1 MSAPDTA
8 PAARRGSAV
17 RRGPAALQ
25 DPGFRRLTT
34 AWVFTNIADSAL
46 YLMLAVWIK
55 DLTGSDSAAALTFAM
70 LGLPALLAPF
80 LGQIADRY
88 SRKRLLV
95 IANLLVAGVVTTLL
109 VVDSADQIAWIYAVV
124 LVYAAVAY
132 LTASA
137 QTGLVRDLLPD
148 EQLASGNGLLSS
160 IDQALR
166 LISPLVGTALYAVWG
181 PHAVVI
187 LTTVA
192 FLIAAGLLATMK
204 VTESEPETSEQRGT
218 YWTELTAGFRHLAAI
233 PVLGR
238 LTIVVAI
245 AFGATGLV
253 NVAVFPAI
261 EQGLGLPAEAL
272 GPLISVQGVGA
283 VLGGLTAAALI
294 GRWGEV
300 RVFGIGVLLLALA
313 LLPLATSSLVL
324 VVAGL
329 AVGGFGVTWSV
340 VSFITLRQRLTPPR
354 LQGRTGSATAIAI
367 NLPQTLVTLAGAA
380 VLGIID
386 YRLLVVATGVVVI
399 LSLVLLPRQAAAQAS
414 AAPEPAPPHTVDG

>member
-1 MSAPDTA
+1 MSTA
-8 PAARRGSAV
+8 PETAPSGARRN
-17 RRGPAALQ
+17 RLPAALQ
-25 DPGFRRLTT
+25 HPPFRRLTT

-46 YLMLAVWIK
+46 YLMLAVWVK

-70 LGLPALLAPF
+70 LGVPALFAPF

-88 SRKRLLV
+88 SRKWLLV
-95 IANLLVAGVVTTLL
+95 IANVIVAAVVLTLLLVDSVDQL
-109 VVDSADQIAWIYAVV
+109 VWIYAVV
-124 LVYAAVAY
+124 LVYASVAY

-137 QTGLVRDLLPD
+137 QTGLLRDLLPD
-148 EQLASGNGLLSS
+148 EHLASGNGLLSS

-181 PHAVVI
+181 PHAVVL
-187 LTTVA
+187 LTSVA
-192 FLIAAGLLATMK
+192 FLIAAGILATMK
-204 VTESEPETSEQRGT
+204 VRESEPETAEERGT
-218 YWTELTAGFRHLAAI
+218 YWTELTAGFRHLASI
-233 PVLGR
+233 PLLGR

-261 EQGLGLPAEAL
+261 EQGLGLPASAL

-283 VLGGLTAAALI
+283 VIGGVTAAAVI
-294 GRWGEV
+294 GRWGEP
-300 RVFGIGVLLLALA
+300 RVFGIGVALLAVA
-313 LLPLATSSLVL
+313 LLPLATSSLAL

-340 VSFITLRQRLTPPR
+340 VAFITLRQRLTPPR

-380 VLGIID
+380 LLGIID
-386 YRLLVVATGVVVI
+386 YRLLVLATGVIVI
-399 LSLVLLPRQAAAQAS
+399 LSLVLLPRRAAAQES
-414 AAPEPAPPHTVDG
+414 ATPEPAPRHTVQE